1 MGSYIKKN
9 GLLYSEDLHT
19 VLGVDDT
26 STEFNGRVPFGAHKI
41 DDDVFS
47 DCPYESISLPDS
59 VTELGNRVFEDS
71 KALEKVKLPS
81 GLSDLPP
88 YLFSGCSALTKVT
101 MPSAVSSFPEGL
113 FKNCESLPEIP
124 FRAGITVLPASVF
137 EGCSALKSLV
147 IPPTVKRI
155 ESRAVAGCTSLES
168 VVFPAGLEY
177 VAPDA
182 FEGCSSLR
190 NIRMDGEGS
199 LFYVGEEDGCLYEA
213 ADEGDRIAVRVS
225 GLAGQSLSFFKD
237 NADEISAGLAE
248 ADEEEFED
256 DDTFSAEIGAS
267 EEEADFIQENEAP
280 AESAQAAE
288 TEAVEVVET
297 ESAEAPQAAAFVQ
310 TAPEPVFDE
319 KTEPEQTGA
328 AESDS
333 DSAVDSMLAD
343 IMGEEKERNAI
354 SEEVA
359 VSDTESA
366 ILSETMS
373 VMSESSQTAAGGVT
387 DSELEKLFAKNEEN
401 ELATHNADNPDVLDS
416 KAQILTDSVGLSTII
431 ECQPLGQLPDE
442 PELFVIAEKLAKDE
456 NGKSNFS
463 AKLINCCKT
472 FARVHDFKRIILLYG
487 LPLDNDEFAQFF
499 KHFIM
504 KKNVILACEAE
515 SPSKLSVYGRQICEL
530 SRISLEKEELEEQ
543 RHSAAIKTKT
553 LVKLVIRDNYE

>member
-1 MGSYIKKN
+1 MSSYIKKN

-26 STEFNGRVPFGAHKI
+26 STDFTGRVPFGAHKI

-81 GLSDLPP
+81 GLTDLPP

-101 MPSAVSSFPEGL
+101 MPSAVSAFPEGL

-124 FRAGITVLPASVF
+124 FRAGLTVLPASVF

-155 ESRAVAGCTSLES
+155 ESRAAAGCTSLES
-168 VVFPAGLEY
+168 IVFPAGLEY
-177 VAPDA
+177 VAPNA
-182 FEGCSSLR
+182 FEGCTSIH

-213 ADEGDRIAVRVS
+213 ADEGDRIAVRVG

-267 EEEADFIQENEAP
+267 EEEAGFIQENEA
-280 AESAQAAE
+280 AA
-288 TEAVEVVET
+288 APV
-297 ESAEAPQAAAFVQ
+297 EAPAASFVQ

-319 KTEPEQTGA
+319 KKEPAQEA
-328 AESDS
+328 ASGSSS

-359 VSDTESA
+359 VSDKETA

-373 VMSESSQTAAGGVT
+373 VMSESSQAAGGGVT
-387 DSELEKLFAKNEEN
+387 DSELEKLFAKNEES

-431 ECQPLGQLPDE
+431 ECQPEGELPDE

-456 NGKSNFS
+456 NGKNNFS
-463 AKLINCCKT
+463 AKLVNCCKT
-472 FARVHDFKRIILLYG
+472 FARVHDYKRIIMLYG

-515 SPSKLSVYGRQICEL
+515 SPSKLSEYGRQICEL

-553 LVKLVIRDNYE
+553 LVKLVIRDKYV

>member
-1 MGSYIKKN
+1 MSSYIKKN

-101 MPSAVSSFPEGL
+101 MPSSVSSFPEGL

-124 FRAGITVLPASVF
+124 FRAGLTVLPASVF

-155 ESRAVAGCTSLES
+155 ESRAAAGCTSLES
-168 VVFPAGLEY
+168 IVFPAGLEY

-182 FEGCSSLR
+182 FEGCTSIH

-267 EEEADFIQENEAP
+267 AEEADFIQENEA
-280 AESAQAAE
+280 AA
-288 TEAVEVVET
+288 ASV
-297 ESAEAPQAAAFVQ
+297 EAPAASFVQ

-319 KTEPEQTGA
+319 KKEPAQEA
-328 AESDS
+328 ASGSSS

-359 VSDTESA
+359 VSDKETA

-373 VMSESSQTAAGGVT
+373 VMSESSQAAGGGVT
-387 DSELEKLFAKNEEN
+387 DSELEKLFAKNEES

-431 ECQPLGQLPDE
+431 ECQPEGELPDE

-456 NGKSNFS
+456 NGKNNFS
-463 AKLINCCKT
+463 AKLVNCCKT
-472 FARVHDFKRIILLYG
+472 FARVHDYKRIIMLYG

-515 SPSKLSVYGRQICEL
+515 SPSKLSEYGRQICEL

-553 LVKLVIRDNYE
+553 LVKLVIRDKYE